1 MLFDGEGKSVQKEL
15 FEKLKERAREVS
27 SALKELRKENERLK
41 AEAAAARA
49 DADRLKDQVAFYEG
63 ERQELKAVVE
73 ELLKEFE
80 QVAQ

>member
-41 AEAAAARA
+41 AEVAAARA

>member
-27 SALKELRKENERLK
+27 SVLKELRKENERLK

>member
-41 AEAAAARA
+41 AEAASARA

>member
-41 AEAAAARA
+41 AEAAVARA

>member
-41 AEAAAARA
+41 AEAAAARD